1 MRPLRAVRLEGPQRD
16 EHDFDALYAVHAPF
30 ALDFNSD
37 FDVSYVLGRPDF
49 GELYSDSGFWFGTY
63 GGFPARQLAASTRWR
78 RGKLFGGSLR
88 PLAGQRLA
96 ELGDGGGDDYRVE
109 DSGDAYRAI

>member
-49 GELYSDSGFWFGTY
+49 DELYSDSDFDAHGIV
-63 GGFPARQLAASTRWR
+63 PARQLAASTRWR